1 MTAIAKNSASARLLA
16 LALGAGA
23 LRDDVAA
30 ALAADEA
37 LLEDYLAVR
46 RRMPLATQLALAD
59 WVEQRLPQ
67 LAPRARRLR
76 DQARAVQALESG
88 VTERHAYPPPRA
100 R

>member
-1 MTAIAKNSASARLLA
+1 MTSIAKNSASARLLTTA
-16 LALGAGA
+16 LEAGAPRDRLADALGADQ
-23 LRDDVAA
+23 R
-30 ALAADEA
+30 

-46 RRMPLATQLALAD
+46 RRMPLAAQLALAD
-59 WVEQRLPQ
+59 WVERHLPH

-88 VTERHAYPPPRA
+88 VTERHNYPPPRA